1 MLDGALSWS
10 EKNRP
15 HFLHTVF
22 LYTDSLTFVYILKC
36 YVKEFFKGKMKEKEQ
51 LAETDFFSYLLGWF
65 PSVSLK
71 NVKKKSL
78 DPNVGN
84 EN

>member
-51 LAETDFFSYLLGWF
+51 LAETDFFLIYWDGF
-65 PSVSLK
+65 PVL
-71 NVKKKSL
+71 V
-78 DPNVGN
+78 
-84 EN
+84 